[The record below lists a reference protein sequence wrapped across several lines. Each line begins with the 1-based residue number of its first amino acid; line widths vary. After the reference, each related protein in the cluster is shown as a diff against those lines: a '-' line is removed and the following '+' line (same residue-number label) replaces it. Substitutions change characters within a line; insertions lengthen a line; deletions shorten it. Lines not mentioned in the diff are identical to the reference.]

1 MCLFFL
7 FMHLFYMYAV
17 LNSFTS
23 SCKKQQMFKIKVAVF
38 ACPHHWER
46 CCFSYDQLFY
56 LMLCMYVCLCGG
68 TYLFL
73 QLQMTIKKSTSSYQ
87 AVWTRRGTAFRVS
100 CTFGEEER
108 SVGVMTLHIFLHQDD
123 IKKKN
128 PSKKNK
134 LNRNWN
140 LGRDI
145 FTSFRNP

>member
-17 LNSFTS
+17 WILSPVHVKSNKCSKSKWQFLHVHITE
-23 SCKKQQMFKIKVAVF
+23 KGV
-38 ACPHHWER
+38 
-46 CCFSYDQLFY
+46 FSYDLLFY
-56 LMLCMYVCLCGG
+56 LMLCMYVYLCVG
-68 TYLFL
+68 TYVFL

-87 AVWTRRGTAFRVS
+87 AVWTRKGIVFRVS

-123 IKKKN
+123 IKKKT
-128 PSKKNK
+128 SKKKNK
-134 LNRNWN
+134 LNSNWN

-145 FTSFRNP
+145 FTSFGNP